1 MKPLELQDILLE
13 ADKIK
18 ITADPEKMN
27 QSKMERRRVTDY
39 TEDEDDTVEV
49 NAQDD
54 NDNETN
60 DYTQS
65 DEGDD
70 SQQDTADTEDDQTD
84 NFEYS
89 VTDDELIIDGY
100 EYFRTTTDKLI

>member
-54 NDNETN
+54 NDNM
-60 DYTQS
+60 
-65 DEGDD
+65 DEI
-70 SQQDTADTEDDQTD
+70 
-84 NFEYS
+84 
-89 VTDDELIIDGY
+89 L
-100 EYFRTTTDKLI
+100 TTTLRFAQDDIVWGRMTTTRPYKSRSPKPA